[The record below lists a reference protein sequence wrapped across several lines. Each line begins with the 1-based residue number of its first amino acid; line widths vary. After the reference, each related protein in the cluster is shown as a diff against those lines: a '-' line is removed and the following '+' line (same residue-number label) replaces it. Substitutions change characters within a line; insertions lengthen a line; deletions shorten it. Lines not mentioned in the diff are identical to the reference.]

1 MKSYKIF
8 IALVIFTFNLN
19 ATVVLDGKNIST
31 QDIVKIA
38 NGDKVE
44 IDKSALARV
53 EKSHEILLN
62 AAKDGQKIYGLTVG
76 VGLNKDKSFVNAKGD
91 LSNEVIEASTK
102 FNLGLIHAHCG
113 GVGNDLDI
121 KTSRAVLA
129 IRLNNMLFGGS
140 GVKADVVNLYKEFLN
155 QNIIPRIPSNGSMG
169 EADITIL
176 GHIGL
181 AMIGEGEVY
190 YKGQKVE
197 ASEALKKANLKQLVP
212 FGKDSLSIISSN
224 AYSAALASIVLEEY
238 KHIFEISKKVYAISL
253 EALNGNISP
262 FLPQNEKLRPFDEFI
277 KTTKDLRE
285 ILKDSYLW
293 EKDETRALQDPLSF
307 RDATYF
313 LAAMRNNIMNLEKYI
328 KIQLNSS
335 DDNPGIFIGEVDKKA
350 KFNESKLFTDDGA
363 VVPTSNFEPIL
374 WVLEFEKA
382 SIVLAHNSKISA
394 SRTIKLGDE
403 NFTHLSRFLGTKNT
417 VHAFGAMQKPFVA
430 LSAQNE
436 FLANPA
442 SLNYI
447 PVAGNIEDVAT
458 NAPFVVKKFQSQL
471 ENFYSILGI
480 ELLHAAQA
488 IDLRKE
494 KNPNLKLSKTTQK
507 LYDEYRKVV
516 KFMQIDRPLSDDF
529 KHSANFLKYYER
541 N

>member
-1 MKSYKIF
+1 
-8 IALVIFTFNLN
+8 
-19 ATVVLDGKNIST
+19 
-31 QDIVKIA
+31 
-38 NGDKVE
+38 
-44 IDKSALARV
+44 
-53 EKSHEILLN
+53 
-62 AAKDGQKIYGLTVG
+62 
-76 VGLNKDKSFVNAKGD
+76 
-91 LSNEVIEASTK
+91 
-102 FNLGLIHAHCG
+102 
-113 GVGNDLDI
+113 
-121 KTSRAVLA
+121 
-129 IRLNNMLFGGS
+129 MLFGGS
-140 GVKADVVNLYKEFLN
+140 GVKADIVNLYKEFLN

-224 AYSAALASIVLEEY
+224 AYSAALASIALEEY

>member
-91 LSNEVIEASTK
+91 LSNEIIEASTK

-224 AYSAALASIVLEEY
+224 AYSAALASIALEEY

-262 FLPQNEKLRPFDEFI
+262 FLPQNEKLRPFDDFI

-293 EKDETRALQDPLSF
+293 EKNETRALQDPLSF

-516 KFMQIDRPLSDDF
+516 KFVQIDRPLSDDF

>member
-224 AYSAALASIVLEEY
+224 AYSAALASIALEEY

-394 SRTIKLGDE
+394 SRTITLGDE

-516 KFMQIDRPLSDDF
+516 KFVQIDRPLSDDF

>member
-1 MKSYKIF
+1 MKSCKIF
-8 IALVIFTFNLN
+8 FVFVVFAFNLN
-19 ATVVLDGKNIST
+19 ATIILDGKNIST

-38 NGDKVE
+38 NGEKID
-44 IDKSALARV
+44 IDKSALTRV
-53 EKSHEILLN
+53 NKSHEILLN

-76 VGLNKDKSFVNAKGD
+76 VGLNKDKKFVDAKGN
-91 LSNEVIEASTK
+91 LSPDVIEASTK
-102 FNLGLIHAHCG
+102 FNIGLIHAHCG
-113 GVGNDLDI
+113 GVGEDLDL

-129 IRLNNMLFGGS
+129 TRLNNMLFGGS
-140 GVKADVVNLYKEFLN
+140 GVKTDVINLYKEFLN
-155 QNIIPRIPSNGSMG
+155 QNIIPRIPSSGSIG

-190 YKGQKVE
+190 YKGQKVQ
-197 ASEALKKANLKQLVP
+197 SLQALEKANLQPLVP

-224 AYSAALASIVLEEY
+224 AYSTALASIALEEY

-253 EALNGNISP
+253 EALNGNVSP
-262 FLPQNEKLRPFDEFI
+262 FLPQNEKLRPFDDFI
-277 KTTKDLRE
+277 EITKDLRQ

-293 EKDETRALQDPLSF
+293 ERDENRALQDPLSF
-307 RDATYF
+307 RDAAYF
-313 LAAMRNNIMNLEKYI
+313 LATMRNSIINLEKLI

-335 DDNPGIFIGEVDKKA
+335 DDNPGIFIGKSNKSA
-350 KFNESKLFTDDGA
+350 KFNESKLFTENGA

-382 SIVLAHNSKISA
+382 SLVLAHNSKISA

-403 NFTHLSRFLGTKNT
+403 NFTHLSRFLGTKDT

-436 FLANPA
+436 FLANPV

-458 NAPFVVKKFQSQL
+458 NAPFVIQKFQAQL
-471 ENFYSILGI
+471 ENFYSILGM

-494 KNPNLKLSKTTQK
+494 KNPNLKLSKVTQK

-529 KHSANFLKYYER
+529 KNSAIFLKTYER